1 MYSALYSNFRPYTAT
16 FYTEEYT
23 ADYTADYTA
32 SLPVGTIRARRPPTE
47 MPETIASAVA
57 RAIAL

>member
-1 MYSALYSNFRPYTAT
+1 MYSALYSDFRPYTAT
-16 FYTEEYT
+16 FYTEE
-23 ADYTADYTA
+23 YTADYTA

>member
-1 MYSALYSNFRPYTAT
+1 MYSALYSDFRPYTAT

-32 SLPVGTIRARRPPTE
+32 SLPVGTIRARRPPDRQQL
-47 MPETIASAVA
+47 P
-57 RAIAL
+57 R

>member
-1 MYSALYSNFRPYTAT
+1 MRQRVSVYSALYSDFRPYTAT

-32 SLPVGTIRARRPPTE
+32 SLPVGTIRARRPPDRQQL
-47 MPETIASAVA
+47 P
-57 RAIAL
+57 R